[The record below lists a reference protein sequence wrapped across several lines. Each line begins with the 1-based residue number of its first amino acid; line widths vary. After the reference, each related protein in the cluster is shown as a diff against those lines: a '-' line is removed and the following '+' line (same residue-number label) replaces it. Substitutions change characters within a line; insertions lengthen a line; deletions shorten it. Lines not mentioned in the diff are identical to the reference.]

1 MRAVDRAPATVERA
15 AMSAEHRS
23 ERAAPLTCSLRSRFF
38 YLASGGSLRALAA
51 PFGEP
56 PRGSASL
63 KGSLSGRFGAGALR
77 PVLGCNGVFA
87 LR

>member
-1 MRAVDRAPATVERA
+1 
-15 AMSAEHRS
+15 MSAELPLGQ
-23 ERAAPLTCSLRSRFF
+23 EQAAPLTCSLRSRPFF
-38 YLASGGSLRALAA
+38 LASGGSLRALAA

-56 PRGSASL
+56 PLASPSL

-77 PVLGCNGVFA
+77 PVGGCNGVFA